1 MIGSKLVIYPGHDK
15 SHIKMLRN
23 AESFEITIIN
33 DIVCNFGKIENKRKI
48 WKKKKKKDMYI

>member
-1 MIGSKLVIYPGHDK
+1 MVIYPGHDK

-33 DIVCNFGKIENKRKI
+33 DIVATLARLKIKGKSE
-48 WKKKKKKDMYI
+48 KKKKDMYI